1 MSRKRFI
8 TSEMSTDERLAEVA
22 TEEPIAA
29 LIWPWI
35 LLELDDWGRAEFKPM
50 KMKLSLFPACQ
61 LVSADCLATS
71 VDCLVKY
78 GLLAKYEVDGK
89 TYIAVHP
96 KKWIK
101 FQTYLV
107 GTKRP
112 GHTSP
117 FPGNPAWVGGECHEH
132 WLLMTRQADR
142 ANVSKCQLTSAD
154 VSRCLAL
161 SVPSPS
167 PSPTK
172 SKNTPLPPKGDESE
186 KPKRTRKEKTTD
198 PYTLDFEQSWI
209 IYPRKDG
216 KRKAFEAWQK
226 AIKRKMPIAD
236 MQAHIESRS
245 FEPDWRKEDGRFIP
259 HMATWLNADGWL
271 DEGAKIT
278 SQRADDDDDCW
289 LVDFYGNPLPKEP
302 EVRS

>member
-96 KKWIK
+96 KKWVK

-117 FPGNPAWVGGECHEH
+117 FPGNPAWVGGECHES

-142 ANVSKCQLTSAD
+142 ANVSECQLTAAD
-154 VSRCLAL
+154 VGRCLPL

-167 PSPTK
+167 PSPIK
-172 SKNTPLPPKGDESE
+172 SKNPLPPKGDAPKKSSAYSE
-186 KPKRTRKEKTTD
+186 PFEAAWSAYPKKTNKGAA
-198 PYTLDFEQSWI
+198 Y
-209 IYPRKDG
+209 K
-216 KRKAFEAWQK
+216 AWQK
-226 AIKRKMPIAD
+226 AIKRDMPIAD
-236 MQAHIESRS
+236 MPAHIESRS

-289 LVDFYGNPLPKEP
+289 LVDFFGNPLPKEP
-302 EVRS
+302 EVMS

>member
-22 TEEPIAA
+22 ADEPIAA

-35 LLELDDWGRAEFKPM
+35 LLELDDWGRTEFKPV

-112 GHTSP
+112 GHTSSI
-117 FPGNPAWVGGECHEH
+117 PGNPAWFGNECHES

-142 ANVSKCQLTSAD
+142 ANVSECQLTAAD
-154 VSRCLAL
+154 VSRCLPL

-167 PSPTK
+167 PSP
-172 SKNTPLPPKGDESE
+172 SKNNTPLPPKGDDAKKTSGYSE
-186 KPKRTRKEKTTD
+186 PFEAAWKAYPKKTNKGAA
-198 PYTLDFEQSWI
+198 Y
-209 IYPRKDG
+209 K
-216 KRKAFEAWQK
+216 AWQK
-226 AIKRKMPIAD
+226 AIKRDMPVED
-236 MQAHIESRS
+236 MPAHIESRS

-271 DEGAKIT
+271 DEGAKIPPHNM
-278 SQRADDDDDCW
+278 DEEPVF
-289 LVDFYGNPLPKEP
+289 VDFYEDTGGVVVRKPG
-302 EVRS
+302 EVRQ

>member
-22 TEEPIAA
+22 AEEPIAA

-35 LLELDDWGRAEFKPM
+35 LLELDDWGRAEFKPI

-96 KKWIK
+96 KKWLK

-112 GHTSP
+112 GHTSSI
-117 FPGNPAWVGGECHEH
+117 PGNPDWADGECHGS

-142 ANVSKCQLTSAD
+142 TNVSLCQLTAAD
-154 VSRCLAL
+154 VSRCLPL

-167 PSPTK
+167 PSK
-172 SKNTPLPPKGDESE
+172 NNTPLPPKGDDDT
-186 KPKRTRKEKTTD
+186 KPKKKRTPKDPDAYTPEFEKA
-198 PYTLDFEQSWI
+198 WAA
-209 IYPRKDG
+209 YPRKDG

-226 AIKRKMPIAD
+226 ATKRDMPVED
-236 MQAHIESRS
+236 MPEHIESRS
-245 FEPDWRKEDGRFIP
+245 FEQDWRKDEGRFIP
-259 HMATWLNADGWL
+259 HMATWLNRDGWL
-271 DEGAKIT
+271 DEGAKIAPR
-278 SQRADDDDDCW
+278 QAEEEG
-289 LVDFYGNPLPKEP
+289 DFWDVGFYHDAPEEMPKP
-302 EVRS
+302 GEVLS